1 MAVMTHAR
9 NQATTADYT
18 QLSKT
23 AQDVIDKAM
32 DDADNAETGQ
42 DYTDA
47 MEYVAIA
54 AGVPFPE
61 SGDLA
66 VCSCLKDAGGCG
78 CGAIF
83 DSHQDGVVV
92 TATNDPDCNLSRL
105 QCPDCGHDHPRPIA
119 D

>member
-1 MAVMTHAR
+1 MTHAR

-18 QLSKT
+18 KLSPT
-23 AQDVIDKAM
+23 AQAVIDKAM
-32 DDADNAETGQ
+32 DDADNADTTK
-42 DYTDA
+42 DYRDA

-54 AGVPFPE
+54 AGIPLPT

-66 VCSCLKDAGGCG
+66 VCSCLNDAGGCG

-83 DSHQDGVVV
+83 DTALHGLVV
-92 TATNDPDCNLSRL
+92 TATNDPNCNLSRL
-105 QCPDCGHDHPRPIA
+105 QCADCGHDHPRPIA